1 MKFEVY
7 FYVEHNYSLDIP
19 EDKIE
24 QIKADME
31 ADLKKYASGEY
42 ISDMEEI
49 SKFYNNGCVDGKETA
64 LVAYAYYRAEDYG
77 LEPIENYYE
86 DDNGS
91 QDGIHVM
98 WDGIEPPFK
107 Y

>member
-42 ISDMEEI
+42 ISDIIERDC
-49 SKFYNNGCVDGKETA
+49 YNKPKTEGNHVPQCPPCSGTA
-64 LVAYAYYRAEDYG
+64 HPSRRCR
-77 LEPIENYYE
+77 
-86 DDNGS
+86 
-91 QDGIHVM
+91 
-98 WDGIEPPFK
+98 
-107 Y
+107 